1 MAEKHEIAEL
11 GEVRSDGAD
20 HRDEAALARVGKK
33 TVLKRKFGFLA
44 ILGFSCTVLVT
55 WEGFLVLF
63 LVGLQNGGPAGV
75 FYGYL
80 ITWLGTTSVFAVLSE
95 LVSMAPT
102 SGGQYHWVAMLAP
115 PRYQKV
121 LSYIA
126 GWLTVAGWQ
135 ATIASC
141 SYLTAS
147 LVQGILV
154 LTQPNYTPHNWHA
167 TILFWAII
175 AFAVV
180 ITTGANW
187 LLPMF
192 EAIILFIHIAG
203 FLGIIVPLLAMG
215 PHENAHDVFTT
226 FINRG
231 GWDTQGLSFCI
242 GMMGTVYAFV
252 GGDGAIHMAEEIQNA
267 PVTVPRAIMTGVSSH
282 TSIPV
287 NAVAATTVIAIILS
301 FVNIGSA
308 TAFNGVIS
316 VAIAGIFS
324 SYLLV
329 SSLLLYRRVTG
340 GIISLQDL
348 EDHPNLTNTTGKLL
362 SWGPWCIPGALG
374 IANNAF
380 ACAYLSFVFFF
391 TFWPSVKDV
400 QPANMNWSILVTGV
414 ITIFSGLYYVISARK
429 TYTGPI
435 IEIGTEETPN

>member
-1 MAEKHEIAEL
+1 MHKGTDIWRAIPL
-11 GEVRSDGAD
+11 GCHARASALPKNTQL
-20 HRDEAALARVGKK
+20 HRGYEYSS
-33 TVLKRKFGFLA
+33 FL
-44 ILGFSCTVLVT
+44 ISNVD
-55 WEGFLVLF
+55 
-63 LVGLQNGGPAGV
+63 
-75 FYGYL
+75 
-80 ITWLGTTSVFAVLSE
+80 
-95 LVSMAPT
+95 VS
-102 SGGQYHWVAMLAP
+102 
-115 PRYQKV
+115 
-121 LSYIA
+121 

-252 GGDGAIHMAEEIQNA
+252 GGDGAIHVCAEEGC
-267 PVTVPRAIMTGVSSH
+267 TLGG
-282 TSIPV
+282 V
-287 NAVAATTVIAIILS
+287 NADFSADGRRDTECACYHAAR
-301 FVNIGSA
+301 NH
-308 TAFNGVIS
+308 
-316 VAIAGIFS
+316 
-324 SYLLV
+324 
-329 SSLLLYRRVTG
+329 
-340 GIISLQDL
+340 D
-348 EDHPNLTNTTGKLL
+348 
-362 SWGPWCIPGALG
+362 WCR
-374 IANNAF
+374 
-380 ACAYLSFVFFF
+380 Y
-391 TFWPSVKDV
+391 
-400 QPANMNWSILVTGV
+400 
-414 ITIFSGLYYVISARK
+414 
-429 TYTGPI
+429 
-435 IEIGTEETPN
+435 